1 MADSGVSLQGNG
13 HRQVDGAGQPYVDE
27 GEKDG
32 QQLLVQARQVHA
44 ARHKA
49 RLETTGRLYW
59 RLNWH
64 FLAQSRLYWRLSWHK
79 AASIGTK
86 KPLLL

>member
-49 RLETTGRLYW
+49 RLETTGRLY
-59 RLNWH
+59 
-64 FLAQSRLYWRLSWHK
+64 
-79 AASIGTK
+79 
-86 KPLLL
+86 